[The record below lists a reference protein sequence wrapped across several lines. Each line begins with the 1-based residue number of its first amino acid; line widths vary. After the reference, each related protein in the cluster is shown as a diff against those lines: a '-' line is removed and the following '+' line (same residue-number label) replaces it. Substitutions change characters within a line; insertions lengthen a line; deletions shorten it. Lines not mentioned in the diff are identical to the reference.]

1 MNPAEEIVAI
11 VNEHNQVI
19 GAVPRREMR
28 AQKLLHRASFI
39 LVFNAR
45 GELYVQRR
53 TMTKDIYPGRY
64 DPATGGVVLAGES
77 YEENAARELAEELG
91 IRDVALQ
98 SHGDFYFADADVK
111 VWGRV
116 FSCCYDGELQLQ
128 AEEVESVLMMTL
140 GQILEPES
148 PDDFA
153 SDSLAAMRHYVKQAD
168 KIMSDAKRINLA

>member
-1 MNPAEEIVAI
+1 MSSAEEIVAI
-11 VNEHNQVI
+11 VNEHNEVI

-28 AQKLLHRASFI
+28 ANKLPHRASFI

-45 GELYVQRR
+45 GALYVQRR

-64 DPATGGVVLAGES
+64 DPATGGVVLADES

-91 IRDVALQ
+91 IRDIALQ

-128 AEEVESVLMMTL
+128 AEEVESVSLMTL
-140 GQILEPES
+140 EQILQHEQTEC
-148 PDDFA
+148 FA
-153 SDSLAAMRHYVKQAD
+153 SDSLAAVRHCAQFTQ
-168 KIMSDAKRINLA
+168 

>member
-1 MNPAEEIVAI
+1 MNPAEETVAI
-11 VNEHNQVI
+11 VNEHNHVI
-19 GAVPRREMR
+19 GAVPRKEMR
-28 AQKLLHRASFI
+28 AHKLPHRASFI

-98 SHGDFYFADADVK
+98 AHGDFYFADADVK

-116 FSCCYDGELQLQ
+116 FSCCYDGELTLQ
-128 AEEVESVLMMTL
+128 AEEVERVSMMTL
-140 GQILEPES
+140 EQILQHEK

-153 SDSLAAMRHYVKQAD
+153 SDSLAAMRHYA
-168 KIMSDAKRINLA
+168 MLR

>member
-11 VNEHNQVI
+11 VNEHNHVI

-28 AQKLLHRASFI
+28 AHKLPHRASFI
-39 LVFNAR
+39 LVFNTR

-91 IRDVALQ
+91 IRDIALQ

-116 FSCCYDGELQLQ
+116 FSCCYDGALELQV
-128 AEEVESVLMMTL
+128 EEVESFSMMTL
-140 GQILEPES
+140 EQILQRES
-148 PDDFA
+148 LDDFA
-153 SDSLAAMRHYVKQAD
+153 LDSFAAVRHYAQQM
-168 KIMSDAKRINLA
+168 I